1 MTNPYQSPIQNQ
13 APVAAPPQQFATPS
27 NVGVKPKKPIW
38 KKWWF
43 WLIAVVAVFAIF
55 GSMGEKS
62 EGSTSSS
69 APTTSQALQAN
80 NEAQEEAGAGSPEEV
95 AVQAEQEGE
104 AQPAQAAPAADVPR
118 EYKSALKKAGTYSK
132 MMHMS
137 QQGIYDQLT
146 SEYGEGFSPD
156 AAQYAIDNLDA
167 DYNAA
172 ALEKAKSYQDNM
184 SMSPSAIYDQLT
196 SEYGEKFT
204 AEQAQYAVDNL
215 PQ

>member
-1 MTNPYQSPIQNQ
+1 MSNPYQSPIQNQ
-13 APVAAPPQQFATPS
+13 SPVATQPQQNPAAQQFAAQS
-27 NVGVKPKKPIW
+27 NGGIKPKKPIW

-43 WLIAVVAVFAIF
+43 WIIAVVAVFAIF

-80 NEAQEEAGAGSPEEV
+80 NEAQEEAGAGSPEED
-95 AVQAEQEGE
+95 GN
-104 AQPAQAAPAADVPR
+104 AQPAPAAPAADVPR

-156 AAQYAIDNLDA
+156 AAQYAIENLDA

-204 AEQAQYAVDNL
+204 AEEAQHAVDNL